1 MIYIYMMIL
10 YDIISFSTCT
20 SCVSLFFH
28 RKSLCSLIGSEM
40 IAGGAPPPNNI
51 RPSGA
56 HRAHRECPSRSS
68 RPQLRRKL
76 KLRNSTSKIE
86 IDRNCNDQKDQ
97 KEQRDQRFSW
107 SRHCNAMSCNGLPG
121 DFDEFRVNFVS
132 GTLAIRKYRRTPQ
145 LINEYN
151 THSIHNVHIYCSF
164 SESCKPCETRWS
176 PHWGACLEIKAIKA
190 IKASSR
196 GLSLCLKCLKCLCLP
211 GMF

>member
-1 MIYIYMMIL
+1 MMIL

-40 IAGGAPPPNNI
+40 IAGGAPPTNNI

-86 IDRNCNDQKDQ
+86 IDRNCNSIILVK
-97 KEQRDQRFSW
+97 K
-107 SRHCNAMSCNGLPG
+107 
-121 DFDEFRVNFVS
+121 
-132 GTLAIRKYRRTPQ
+132 GTPMLDY
-145 LINEYN
+145 
-151 THSIHNVHIYCSF
+151 
-164 SESCKPCETRWS
+164 
-176 PHWGACLEIKAIKA
+176 
-190 IKASSR
+190 
-196 GLSLCLKCLKCLCLP
+196 
-211 GMF
+211 GM